1 MKIENS
7 GVMQTYSKFQ
17 GCLDL
22 QHSNFQ
28 RYWDHQCLSQYK
40 YTVLHCLSLQNSS
53 QQLIKRSFIKDCNHS
68 ILSITKLVHI
78 LIVLCILKQWF
89 ERQVF
94 HTKHIQTK
102 TLIHLYIITE

>member
-1 MKIENS
+1 MIGKRGI
-7 GVMQTYSKFQ
+7 MQTYSKFL

-22 QHSNFQ
+22 QHSSFQ
-28 RYWDHQCLSQYK
+28 HYLDHQYHSQCK
-40 YTVLHCLSLQNSS
+40 GIDRDCWSLQNSS

-102 TLIHLYIITE
+102 TLIHLHIITE